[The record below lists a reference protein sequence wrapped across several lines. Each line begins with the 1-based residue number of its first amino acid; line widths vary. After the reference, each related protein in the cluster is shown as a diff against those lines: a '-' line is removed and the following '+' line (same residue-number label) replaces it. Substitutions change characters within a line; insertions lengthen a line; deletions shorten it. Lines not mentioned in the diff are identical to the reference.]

1 MIRSVSQHSPL
12 HDAHRQFFEAS
23 GQALPLSPNGAGT
36 NRFPLPSTAVT
47 GAHGPT
53 YAAGT
58 AVSGVGTAP
67 EEQHLTIATD
77 DWSALFRAVQTQ
89 LRVAVGDQLGVLPHI
104 PGHSAELSATLVQAM
119 VLDCV
124 DALDQLHEALK
135 QERSQRP
142 TADGLRAHLA

>member
-23 GQALPLSPNGAGT
+23 GQALPLSPNGAGA
-36 NRFPLPSTAVT
+36 NRSPLSLTAVT
-47 GAHGPT
+47 GSHAGT
-53 YAAGT
+53 AGT
-58 AVSGVGTAP
+58 AVSGVFTAP
-67 EEQHLTIATD
+67 EEQHLTIAPD

-89 LRVAVGDQLGVLPHI
+89 LRMAVGDQLGVLPHT

-142 TADGLRAHLA
+142 TP